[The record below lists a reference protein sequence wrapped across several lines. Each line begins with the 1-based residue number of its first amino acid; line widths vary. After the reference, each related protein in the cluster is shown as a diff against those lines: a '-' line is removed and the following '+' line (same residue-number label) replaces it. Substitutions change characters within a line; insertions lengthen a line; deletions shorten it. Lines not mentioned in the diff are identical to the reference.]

1 MRLRLS
7 KFAKMRIPFDDEDIP
22 LKTSDKIEQ
31 HLQEGVSFLQTQREV
46 LARILGILE
55 EVNRM
60 IPRNGSGQSQPDPDT
75 EATTSRF
82 RDLQIELQWLGTLE
96 FNDRNLFSPDERVR
110 SFKLFHT
117 ASRNVPRIK
126 RFPILL
132 RLDHISECSSH
143 EELSIGELRESLNAM
158 NEMIGQNTAAEND
171 LRNCFT
177 ALAGE
182 SPANQDLHFT
192 EQKTKSWVAE
202 IMERSNALVAQAHVD
217 ADQLQRLLHENSS

>member
-7 KFAKMRIPFDDEDIP
+7 KFAKMRIPFKDDAIP
-22 LKTSDKIEQ
+22 LKTREKIEQ
-31 HLQEGVSFLQTQREV
+31 HLQRGVSFLQTQREV

-55 EVNRM
+55 EINRM
-60 IPRNGSGQSQPDPDT
+60 IPRNGSTQT
-75 EATTSRF
+75 ESDLAEVVSRY
-82 RDLQIELQWLGTLE
+82 RNLQVELQWLGTLE

-110 SFKLFHT
+110 SFKLFRT

-132 RLDHISECSSH
+132 RLDPIAESDSP
-143 EELSIGELRESLNAM
+143 EELSSGELREALNAI

-171 LRNCFT
+171 LRNSFT
-177 ALAGE
+177 VLAGE
-182 SPANQDLHFT
+182 PVAEQELHFT

-202 IMERSNALVAQAHVD
+202 IMDRSNALVAQAHLD
-217 ADQLQRLLHENSS
+217 SDQLQRLLHEIPS

>member
-7 KFAKMRIPFDDEDIP
+7 KFAKIRIPFKDEEIP
-22 LKTSDKIEQ
+22 LKTRDKIEQ
-31 HLQEGVSFLQTQREV
+31 HLQGAVSFLQAQREV

-55 EVNRM
+55 EINRM
-60 IPRNGSGQSQPDPDT
+60 IPKNGTASIKANSEEVGSQYK
-75 EATTSRF
+75 E
-82 RDLQIELQWLGTLE
+82 LQTELQWLGTLE
-96 FNDRNLFSPDERVR
+96 FNDRSLFSPDERVR
-110 SFKLFHT
+110 SFKLFRS
-117 ASRNVPRIK
+117 ASRNVPKIK

-132 RLDHISECSSH
+132 RLDPIAENDSPVT
-143 EELSIGELRESLNAM
+143 LSDRQLREALNAL

-182 SPANQDLHFT
+182 PEAEKELHFN

-202 IMERSNALVAQAHVD
+202 IMERSNALVAQAHLD
-217 ADQLQRLLHENSS
+217 SNQLQRLLHESSS